1 MPKVVPEY
9 REQARK
15 RILSIAAEVFAE
27 MGYHEATMDDVA
39 SRVGVSKGAVYQ
51 YFESKDS
58 LFRDLCMANAEDL
71 ESSLRSAF
79 TDADLQRVAEEY
91 MDYELDRNPDRML
104 LMFEA
109 LAEAPRNRTVQE
121 RLRETN
127 AVYVDIIKRFV
138 DELKAQ
144 RVLGDDVDSTSIARV
159 IVALRHGVLASV
171 LQGLDKAEAKKVWR
185 DGLDAVLRGLVHPP
199 GGRSTPAKGHRP

>member
-15 RILSIAAEVFAE
+15 KILATAAEVFTQ

-39 SRVGVSKGAVYQ
+39 SRIGVSKGALYQ
-51 YFESKDS
+51 YFESKDA
-58 LFRDLCMANAEDL
+58 LFRDLCLANAEDL
-71 ESSLRSAF
+71 ERSLRSAF

-91 MDYELDRNPDRML
+91 MDYELERHPGRTL

-109 LAEAPRNRTVQE
+109 LAEAPRDRAVQG

-127 AVYVDIIKRFV
+127 ATYVEIIKRFV
-138 DELKAQ
+138 DELKGQ
-144 RVLGDDVDSTSIARV
+144 RVLGDEVDSTSVARV
-159 IVALRHGVLASV
+159 IVALRHGVLVSV
-171 LQGLDKAEAKKVWR
+171 LQGLGKAEAKKVWR

-199 GGRSTPAKGHRP
+199 G